1 MVYKVFDKKFTG
13 SGIANKQN
21 IQIAKE
27 LHKVIIRN
35 FKKRT
40 VHSSFKDNIWG
51 ADLADMDLISLSLSL
66 IKGLDFY
73 YALLIFLV
81 NMLGLF
87 L

>member
-1 MVYKVFDKKFTG
+1 MVYKFFDKKSTG

-21 IQIAKE
+21 IQLAKE
-27 LHKVIIRN
+27 LHKAIIRN
-35 FKKRT
+35 FKKRA
-40 VHSSFKDNIWG
+40 VHSSFKDSIWG

-81 NMLGLF
+81 NMLWLF